1 MKLLVLDG
9 NSIVNRAFYG
19 IKLLTT
25 KDGRFTNAIVG
36 FMNILLKLEAEEK
49 PDEVAVAFDLKA
61 PTFRHKMY
69 SGYKAQRKGM
79 PEELAAQLP
88 VLKELLADLG
98 YKMVTCEGYEA
109 DDILGTLAAACAAR
123 GDECA
128 IATGDRDSLQL
139 VGPHTRVLLAGT
151 QMGRSVTTV
160 MDEAAVFEKYG
171 VRPRQLIEVKSLMG
185 DASDN
190 IPGVAGV
197 GEKTALALIQD
208 FGSLAGV
215 YENIDDARIK
225 KGVREKLLRDKEQ
238 AGMSRTL
245 AEIVCSAPVNAAP
258 GAYKKDAPDAP
269 AAARLLT
276 DLEMYATLDKLRLP
290 AEAGPQQPGFDDAPA
305 VPLVEAAPL
314 PALTGPVYLCA
325 AGDVM
330 LAVQDGAVYS
340 AGLEDEAFLAL
351 LANEAAEKRCFDA
364 KPLYR
369 ACFAH
374 GLAAQ
379 NITFDAKL
387 AAYLLNPAASDYT
400 VARLAAEYG
409 VRPAFSAPWP
419 EAGVLEELCAVLR
432 EKCDAEGMGKLLDDI
447 EFPLC
452 EVLASMEPIG
462 ILVDRNGIEAFGQEL
477 QTALGAELRAIYDEV
492 GYEFNVNSP
501 KQLGKALFEDLGLPT
516 RKKTKSGYST
526 NAETLESLRDY
537 SPVIGHI
544 LQYRTYQKLN
554 STYVQN
560 IPVRTELGS
569 RFRKYFIAPQGE
581 TLLDADYSQIEL
593 RLLAH
598 ISGDEAMCEAFR
610 SGADIHRST
619 AARIYGLPPEQVT
632 PALRSS
638 AKAVNFGIVYGIGAF
653 SLSKDIGVS
662 VKEADAFIKN
672 YFANFPGVK
681 KYLDETVEQGRENGY
696 VTTLYGRR
704 RTLPELASSNFNVRS
719 LGERMAM
726 NTPIQGTAAD
736 IIKLAMVRVYRRLKA
751 EGLRARLILQVH
763 DELIVEC
770 PAEEKERAAKVL
782 GEEMRGAAELR
793 VPLSADVNSGTTWYA
808 AKG

>member
-351 LANEAAEKRCFDA
+351 LANEAAEKRKSEA
-364 KPLYR
+364 K
-369 ACFAH
+369 
-374 GLAAQ
+374 
-379 NITFDAKL
+379 
-387 AAYLLNPAASDYT
+387 
-400 VARLAAEYG
+400 
-409 VRPAFSAPWP
+409 
-419 EAGVLEELCAVLR
+419 
-432 EKCDAEGMGKLLDDI
+432 
-447 EFPLC
+447 
-452 EVLASMEPIG
+452 
-462 ILVDRNGIEAFGQEL
+462 
-477 QTALGAELRAIYDEV
+477 
-492 GYEFNVNSP
+492 
-501 KQLGKALFEDLGLPT
+501 
-516 RKKTKSGYST
+516 
-526 NAETLESLRDY
+526 
-537 SPVIGHI
+537 
-544 LQYRTYQKLN
+544 
-554 STYVQN
+554 
-560 IPVRTELGS
+560 
-569 RFRKYFIAPQGE
+569 
-581 TLLDADYSQIEL
+581 
-593 RLLAH
+593 
-598 ISGDEAMCEAFR
+598 R
-610 SGADIHRST
+610 S
-619 AARIYGLPPEQVT
+619 
-632 PALRSS
+632 
-638 AKAVNFGIVYGIGAF
+638 
-653 SLSKDIGVS
+653 
-662 VKEADAFIKN
+662 
-672 YFANFPGVK
+672 
-681 KYLDETVEQGRENGY
+681 
-696 VTTLYGRR
+696 
-704 RTLPELASSNFNVRS
+704 
-719 LGERMAM
+719 
-726 NTPIQGTAAD
+726 
-736 IIKLAMVRVYRRLKA
+736 
-751 EGLRARLILQVH
+751 
-763 DELIVEC
+763 
-770 PAEEKERAAKVL
+770 
-782 GEEMRGAAELR
+782 
-793 VPLSADVNSGTTWYA
+793 
-808 AKG
+808 